1 MSNIDP
7 VDDLG
12 NSIDVGNRVRAIV
25 HQNPYM
31 ASDMP
36 GVLALATSSTPTVQL
51 ISHAGALY
59 GQVTAQNLADNL
71 SKLDPAAQRG
81 IVATLGAAERLA
93 LSQSGYSPPE
103 ASKSNFEKALSGI
116 GNVAG
121 KILQP
126 VANAVDY
133 VAGPVIRPTLHAL
146 TWASD
151 QPAHLYRT
159 IRTMNSWEQ
168 AAGMIGMAVG
178 GTAAALLAPITGGG
192 SLAVFGAVAVGAL
205 AGGTLGAETAAVVT
219 GHPNDWYNAFANS
232 WDGDKTFAN
241 SAVAKANDLLG
252 DPRVLTIAKA
262 LADQDYDVAVFAR
275 ELAATDAEGLD
286 NKQLEVIKSIAT
298 DIAVE
303 GTPQY
308 KTVYGN
314 LLNLALDP
322 TFQEAVGVLRNGK
335 ISAGRDV
342 AETIGLPLGST
353 EYNIVSGAVDAAWV
367 ISLDPTLLIG
377 KASEAARFARRGI
390 LVPDGAEA
398 VARVA
403 DISYNNPAVRRL
415 HQKAAAYIAAGDFIK
430 LGQEFPTMRGMVL
443 QFQEYRNAEWASGR
457 IAEGTFSH
465 ADFVEMFTSK
475 SNLSPLMQGIGTVRS
490 HSRPGIILS
499 GQSKRSEMM
508 TDLFGRV
515 RSFTNGWS
523 DIVKEGHIGKA
534 IDEMAD
540 KYSSLPHATQMPSP
554 YHQDGR
560 LINKD
565 ILEEFVPAD
574 VYGVISDDGM
584 IANAWMYDQAHP
596 WSMYAGR
603 KLGETTQ
610 RIPGVRSIPDVLN
623 AITTMTPGRHV
634 ISIVGKN
641 AYKDI
646 KGVTEL
652 GAVLGMPSY
661 TRRAWA
667 DAIIAAEN
675 PAARMRLLSGYMDNA
690 LTLTGLKATEE
701 GQEIAKKVL
710 ERFFHVYGQ
719 GGEEIMLIDG
729 RMHQASHIWASDS
742 ASEMVMPDLKELQ
755 KVAAQG
761 TWAKAFGL
769 VDNPMLEKGMSKI
782 WKPAVLLRP
791 AFILRAAGDE
801 FLGLLVHGGFGS
813 IVQEF
818 GARNIAHF
826 DEYKIAI
833 ELREQNMLYN
843 AGRLKIKPELL
854 TDAQK
859 VLLAQ
864 GPAPAHLRGLWHAMA
879 HAEWTA
885 PMRNVMERYG
895 EFLTEGLRG
904 GLSGAATGGTVRL
917 GEYSQRIPKYMLSK
931 DATGIEKLLNN
942 ARGNAEQLMLGGQ
955 HSWRRMVMGG
965 VDDGLVN
972 AARAYQRKWQTVMMR
987 EISASNAGVFDRG
1000 YDANNTKR
1008 YMVKGDDGV
1017 LREEQFVALRH
1028 QQRRLSLDDGYFKNA
1043 VHNQAYQPFED
1054 PIAGEVFHNSLWRTK
1069 GASQMNDADI
1079 VDHIIHYQRVANSD
1093 PIIKLL
1099 VDEVAHTSN
1108 AASWKAAVA
1117 NIRKHNERLGEALN
1131 KIRESAIGPSAEEVG
1146 KVLDFMANQFP
1157 NDPELNFI
1165 ALKWDDA
1172 ANYSDRVNS
1181 IEHLDTRHHVIAAG
1195 VSTHGQGITPDML
1208 RERLAAVDLHA
1219 EALAKAEEE
1228 VGRTQLA
1235 LQRMGD
1241 NWAMLEADELQLYHE
1256 ADRAQQNLLALKGMT
1271 PAEAYQVQLADA
1283 ERDVEL
1289 ARLRLDPLGTNG
1301 EMTAAEADAA
1311 EENWIHATNR
1321 LLNLRENPTGLYRP
1335 DRILYRGTQGPW
1347 TQEVLPDGTL
1357 RIHGHY
1363 QNHWD
1368 GKAISFTTRRDHALQ
1383 YTANSHD
1390 DPNPLGLLFEYDRG
1404 HMESV
1409 YGATDKEIE
1418 NIWNHRRMFSGKDGW
1433 HDEGFHMVG
1442 DNNEIGYTFTSRVNA
1457 QGELIARL
1465 QDELSVLRTERD
1477 AWYKEVEYQH
1487 QIANPHEYMNDTVS
1501 SVWDLPDRTLD
1512 LENHPFPKQDEL
1524 DRLTDEFEQINWSEG
1539 HTYDEMGAQSWREMI
1554 TTTHNPVEYIDIA
1567 PGHWRATM
1575 PNLPT
1580 KASVAEEQAHF
1591 LSQINYQQNVIDN
1604 VNWDEFWGPKLGPK
1618 VKELADQYIDKVDWV
1633 HLGNFDRDISTV
1645 VFWDHLPQEFHQSI
1659 AKLETANAAELDRH
1673 LQTLRNDPFYELLD
1687 LDTPKTRGAV
1697 VERYL
1702 IAHYNKGVFAENVS
1716 QLGEQLATIDQ
1727 IPNIVLEKIKGY
1739 MADLKSY
1746 STADLEEKLQ
1756 NYAFAQSNARL
1767 ISKDEQLQAAI
1778 EQGINAQRFN
1788 YQAITPSDPLDP
1800 TVNDALIHL
1809 MAGETLHSQ
1818 LDTVFGEVM
1827 RRTGESKVELVD
1839 RLARQQATALETPE
1853 ELLNK
1858 AKLQWHYLRRQN
1870 GVGLTASRKDIGEF
1884 PGVEEAN
1891 RMFEELFY
1899 KDPNKRVAYRLSQN
1913 SISDV
1918 DLTVPNIPDS
1928 YEQYAIDVYGE
1939 GAPALEEFKALQ
1951 EWARPYTKDRDY
1963 KDFYPDPFTGKPKM
1977 VTSTGRDQGMLNN
1990 GKLEWPENHYKTELL
2005 AYMNQRGWNSVLNSS
2020 DPLET
2025 LTRQLAQKTGSFGNG
2040 SQTVAGTM
2048 APQKLFVQDYSE
2060 LGTTIVPDL
2069 RGAVLNA
2076 HNQDKAMFSQR
2087 MMNPNGGASD
2097 AAASLTSGQVQLFA
2111 VPIMAQG
2118 PTVGQPLTFEMLL
2131 AQSNNPRILQRNEGA
2146 VRALLVHDANPGAI
2160 NGSQAL
2166 LADHQ
2171 LAEELTVTYSRL
2183 MSIPTQPVST
2193 ASVARDVLRGKYA
2206 SSDGAI
2212 QPYYSGSKSNA
2223 GPTQVFRA
2231 DKGVVQ
2237 LQPISSELT
2246 DRAQSWAELMFGRAQ
2261 QVHTRGTTESFVARF
2276 GNPAKGTTTPTQLV
2290 FTKDNMGNLEPV
2302 KATDVFNDKNTKF
2315 FTADKKPIRLADV
2328 AYFKPHDVKVGA
2340 KSEAMW
2346 PLLGPMIEDGQDL
2359 RTGMSRLVPKD
2370 QFQFEAGQMV
2380 PTTDVVRAYRSK
2392 AEHVQNVGDGVPN
2405 WTFAETLV
2413 PVDKKNI
2420 WERFVTY
2427 GFDKVLGPGIDALA
2441 RKPLAF
2447 HFFQQRYQQNIK
2459 FLDWLV
2465 DPEIRDSVLNV
2476 MARQTEGMQDEIAAV
2491 SQHARN
2497 LANDVDPNSHA
2508 LGWTNNQALSWLRS
2522 YKGDDLNN
2530 MLDGVR
2536 QRVAIQANSGNWS
2549 DAVRQ
2554 QNLQTMISA
2563 NAIKARDPQALA
2575 KLMSPTDVGD
2585 YLSFVRSSLPDQN
2598 VLDNAGAAMRSAK
2611 KMDDY
2616 DEVTQTLLVGGPF
2629 HNFAY
2634 EDWEALAAAERNWQ
2648 HIDNAAGEYAA
2659 EAAIN
2664 DIMPLVDSHE
2674 MRTQFA
2680 EYGRGFLPFQYAEE
2694 NFLRRWATTVLESPQ
2709 SIEKARLGYMGL
2721 KSAGVIRTDENGKDF
2736 FHYPG
2741 SGLFIDA
2748 LEKIG
2753 NALGWQNLGTTA
2765 ASVVGVE
2772 FQTPT
2777 DKLLPGF
2784 HSSIGKPAIGPIV
2797 SLPLSFLTSLAP
2809 ELTPIKQAL
2818 QGDYTTTNSMLEQII
2833 PTQFVNT
2840 FKALLTNPDGNAK
2853 YMAAQNSALAQ
2864 LQATRHGLPENATA
2878 NQKEEYLDRVRNWSR
2893 IVFIAQALAGW
2904 ITPGPP
2910 GLMSSAQNDADPF
2923 TAIKDPRSQLSKTYA
2938 TLVQNLGIEQGTI
2951 EFLRVVPNAKLG
2963 DLLHPIAYTVGQST
2977 SKSGAPLPAT
2987 KEAGAFFDENSKY
3000 ILSFPNAGPWLLPQD
3015 PTGESAHSQYA
3026 YDQQTI
3032 SELRDKRTPTE
3043 FLDAMLFKQGSI
3055 LYFEAKDKFDA
3066 KMQELKL
3073 ANNKKGQA
3081 ILQENWDIKSAIYK
3095 AAHPTF
3101 TAQLQNSDAK
3111 QRRADVLTEMRTII
3125 KDPQAPKPPHMP
3137 DLIRVMNG
3145 FEAYEAKLNELSSDR
3160 SVEGSVKRNKLKA
3173 NWKLYLDNMQ
3183 ATRPAMQSFILSV
3196 IVPESGL

>member
-31 ASDMP
+31 ASDP
-36 GVLALATSSTPTVQL
+36 AGVLALATSSTPTVQL

-81 IVATLGAAERLA
+81 IVATLGTPERLA
-93 LSQSGYSPPE
+93 LSASGYSPPG
-103 ASKSNFEKALSGI
+103 AAKSNFEKALSGV
-116 GNVAG
+116 GTVAG

-126 VANAVDY
+126 IANAVDY
-133 VAGPVIRPTLHAL
+133 VAGPAIRPTLHAL

-159 IRTMNSWEQ
+159 LRTMNSWEQ
-168 AAGMIGMAVG
+168 AAAMTGMAVG

-192 SLAVFGAVAVGAL
+192 SLAVFGAVAAGAL
-205 AGGTLGAETAAVVT
+205 AGGTLAGETAAVVT
-219 GHPNDWYNAFANS
+219 GHPNDWYHAFANS

-262 LADQDYDVAVFAR
+262 LAEQDYDVALFAR
-275 ELAATDAEGLD
+275 DLAAADAEEFGT
-286 NKQLEVIKSIAT
+286 KQLDVIKSVAT

-303 GTPQY
+303 GTPEY
-308 KTVYGN
+308 KTVYSN
-314 LLNLALDP
+314 LLNLAQDS
-322 TFQEAVGVLRNGK
+322 TFQEAVSALRNGK

-342 AETIGLPLGST
+342 AETIGLPMGST

-367 ISLDPTLLIG
+367 MSLDPTLLLG
-377 KASEAARFARRGI
+377 KASEALRFARRGI

-398 VARVA
+398 IARFA
-403 DISYNNPAVRRL
+403 DISFNNPAVKRL
-415 HQKAAAYIAAGDFIK
+415 HEKAAAYIAAGDFMK

-457 IAEGTFSH
+457 IADGTFSH

-475 SNLSPLMQGIGTVRS
+475 SNLSPLMQGMGTVRS
-490 HSRPGIILS
+490 SSRPGIILS

-534 IDEMAD
+534 IDEMANT
-540 KYSSLPHATQMPSP
+540 YSTLPNAQQVRSP
-554 YHQDGR
+554 YHADGQM
-560 LINKD
+560 INKD
-565 ILEEFVPAD
+565 ILETFVPAD
-574 VYGVISDDGM
+574 VHGVLSDDGM

-769 VDNPMLEKGMSKI
+769 VDNPMLEAGMSKI

-826 DEYKIAI
+826 DEYKIAL
-833 ELREQNMLYN
+833 ELREQNMLFN
-843 AGRLKIKPELL
+843 AGRLKIRPDLL
-854 TDAQK
+854 TDGQK

-895 EFLTEGLRG
+895 EFLTESLRG
-904 GLSGAATGGTVRL
+904 GVSGAATGGTVRL

-931 DATGIEKLLNN
+931 DATGLEKLLNN
-942 ARGNAEQLMLGGQ
+942 GRGNAEQLMLGGQ

-972 AARAYQRKWQTVMMR
+972 AARAYQKKWQTVIMR

-1000 YDANNTKR
+1000 YNANNTKR

-1028 QQRRLSLDDGYFKNA
+1028 QQRRLSLDDPYFANA
-1043 VHNQAYQPFED
+1043 VHNRAYQPFED

-1069 GASQMNDADI
+1069 GASQMDDAEI

-1108 AASWKAAVA
+1108 AGSWKAAVA
-1117 NIRKHNERLGEALN
+1117 GVRKHNERLGEVLST
-1131 KIRESAIGPSAEEVG
+1131 IRESAAGPSTEEVG
-1146 KVLDFMANQFP
+1146 KVLDFMAKQFP
-1157 NDPELNFI
+1157 KDAELNFI

-1172 ANYSDRVNS
+1172 AQYSDRINS

-1195 VSTHGQGITPDML
+1195 VSTHGQEISPAELNGRLVAAHPELLTDDKWVNASELNQRQLDLVNQSQAL
-1208 RERLAAVDLHA
+1208 RETEAKLRDL
-1219 EALAKAEEE
+1219 E
-1228 VGRTQLA
+1228 RQ
-1235 LQRMGD
+1235 
-1241 NWAMLEADELQLYHE
+1241 
-1256 ADRAQQNLLALKGMT
+1256 
-1271 PAEAYQVQLADA
+1271 QVQ
-1283 ERDVEL
+1283 RD
-1289 ARLRLDPLGTNG
+1289 
-1301 EMTAAEADAA
+1301 
-1311 EENWIHATNR
+1311 
-1321 LLNLRENPTGLYRP
+1321 LNDSRP
-1335 DRILYRGTQGPW
+1335 DTGG
-1347 TQEVLPDGTL
+1347 
-1357 RIHGHY
+1357 
-1363 QNHWD
+1363 
-1368 GKAISFTTRRDHALQ
+1368 
-1383 YTANSHD
+1383 
-1390 DPNPLGLLFEYDRG
+1390 
-1404 HMESV
+1404 ES
-1409 YGATDKEIE
+1409 
-1418 NIWNHRRMFSGKDGW
+1418 
-1433 HDEGFHMVG
+1433 
-1442 DNNEIGYTFTSRVNA
+1442 
-1457 QGELIARL
+1457 
-1465 QDELSVLRTERD
+1465 
-1477 AWYKEVEYQH
+1477 
-1487 QIANPHEYMNDTVS
+1487 
-1501 SVWDLPDRTLD
+1501 
-1512 LENHPFPKQDEL
+1512 
-1524 DRLTDEFEQINWSEG
+1524 
-1539 HTYDEMGAQSWREMI
+1539 
-1554 TTTHNPVEYIDIA
+1554 
-1567 PGHWRATM
+1567 
-1575 PNLPT
+1575 
-1580 KASVAEEQAHF
+1580 
-1591 LSQINYQQNVIDN
+1591 
-1604 VNWDEFWGPKLGPK
+1604 
-1618 VKELADQYIDKVDWV
+1618 
-1633 HLGNFDRDISTV
+1633 
-1645 VFWDHLPQEFHQSI
+1645 
-1659 AKLETANAAELDRH
+1659 
-1673 LQTLRNDPFYELLD
+1673 D
-1687 LDTPKTRGAV
+1687 LDTWRVEFDRRV
-1697 VERYL
+1697 VKARDELEVIQGTPQDFEAKIR
-1702 IAHYNKGVFAENVS
+1702 AT
-1716 QLGEQLATIDQ
+1716 QEQLDVALMEETAARA
-1727 IPNIVLEKIKGY
+1727 K
-1739 MADLKSY
+1739 AD
-1746 STADLEEKLQ
+1746 AVR
-1756 NYAFAQSNARL
+1756 A
-1767 ISKDEQLQAAI
+1767 
-1778 EQGINAQRFN
+1778 
-1788 YQAITPSDPLDP
+1788 
-1800 TVNDALIHL
+1800 
-1809 MAGETLHSQ
+1809 M
-1818 LDTVFGEVM
+1818 
-1827 RRTGESKVELVD
+1827 
-1839 RLARQQATALETPE
+1839 TPE
-1853 ELLNK
+1853 ELAIEDQISHATIGGDFARTNGLLDHAQKELDDHEAVMEWLFGQHNFRNPPKPGQSAGDWVATWPQDDQDILRQTFFEKK
-1858 AKLQWHYLRRQN
+1858 AIEAEIKLHQ
-1870 GVGLTASRKDIGEF
+1870 S
-1884 PGVEEAN
+1884 
-1891 RMFEELFY
+1891 
-1899 KDPNKRVAYRLSQN
+1899 
-1913 SISDV
+1913 
-1918 DLTVPNIPDS
+1918 
-1928 YEQYAIDVYGE
+1928 
-1939 GAPALEEFKALQ
+1939 ALEDLNSRARTADYVAPLEEHFGSELLRDHEHAQNKVMGLEQQLQ
-1951 EWARPYTKDRDY
+1951 DIRDHKELNAQYQASGTINEAEVDAIANLKRAEDAAWADMQKEADARAAYDASLDDLVSEQTSKRDLAAKEWEAQLIRWQHTTLRPA
-1963 KDFYPDPFTGKPKM
+1963 PDP
-1977 VTSTGRDQGMLNN
+1977 
-1990 GKLEWPENHYKTELL
+1990 E
-2005 AYMNQRGWNSVLNSS
+2005 A
-2020 DPLET
+2020 
-2025 LTRQLAQKTGSFGNG
+2025 
-2040 SQTVAGTM
+2040 
-2048 APQKLFVQDYSE
+2048 LFVKDYHA
-2060 LGTTIVPDL
+2060 LGDQIIPDL
-2069 RGAVLNA
+2069 RARALNA

-2087 MMNPNGGASD
+2087 MMDPNGGASD
-2097 AAASLTSGQVQLFA
+2097 AAGSFTSGQIKLFA
-2111 VPIMAQG
+2111 VPRMAQG
-2118 PTVGQPLTFEMLL
+2118 PVHGEPLTFEMLL
-2131 AQSNNPRILQRNEGA
+2131 SQSDDPRILQRNEGA

-2166 LADHQ
+2166 LADFQ
-2171 LAEELTVTYSRL
+2171 LAEELTATYSRL
-2183 MSIPTQPVST
+2183 MNIPIEPVNV
-2193 ASVARDVLRGKYA
+2193 ASVERDVLRGKYT

-2223 GPTQVFRA
+2223 GPTEIFRA

-2246 DRAQSWAELMFGRAQ
+2246 DKAQSWAELMFGRAQ

-2276 GNPAKGTTTPTQLV
+2276 GNGSVPLVYVKDDMGQLV
-2290 FTKDNMGNLEPV
+2290 AV
-2302 KATDVFNDKNTKF
+2302 KETDVFNDKAAKF

-2346 PLLGPMIEDGQDL
+2346 PLLGPMIEDGHDL
-2359 RTGMSRLVPKD
+2359 RTGMSRLIPKD
-2370 QFQFEAGQMV
+2370 QFAFEAGQMV

-2392 AEHVQNVGDGVPN
+2392 AAHVQNVGDGVPN

-2420 WERFVTY
+2420 WERFVNY

-2508 LGWTNNQALSWLRS
+2508 LGWTDNQALSWLRS

-2530 MLDGVR
+2530 MLDAVR
-2536 QRVAIQANSGNWS
+2536 QRVAIQGNPGNWS

-2554 QNLQTMISA
+2554 QNLQTMVSA

-2575 KLMSPTDVGD
+2575 KLVSPTDVGD
-2585 YLSFVRSSLPDQN
+2585 YLAFVRSSLPDQN

-2616 DEVTQTLLVGGPF
+2616 DEVTQILRVGGPF

-2680 EYGRGFLPFQYAEE
+2680 EYGKGFLPFQYAEE

-2741 SGLFIDA
+2741 SGLLIDA

-2753 NALGWQNLGTTA
+2753 NALGWENLGTTA
-2765 ASVVGVE
+2765 ASVVGAE

-2818 QGDYTTTNSMLEQII
+2818 QGDYTTTDSMLEQII
-2833 PTQFVNT
+2833 PTQFLST
-2840 FKALLTNPDGNAK
+2840 FKALFSNPDGNAK

-2864 LQATRHGLPENATA
+2864 LQATGHGLPDNATA
-2878 NQKEEYLDRVRNWSR
+2878 HQKEQYLDRVRNWSR

-2910 GLMSSAQNDADPF
+2910 GLMSSAQNDLDPF
-2923 TAIKDPRSQLSKTYA
+2923 TPIKDPRSVLAKSYA
-2938 TLVQNLGIEQGTI
+2938 TLVQNLGIEEGTI
-2951 EFLRVVPNAKLG
+2951 AFLKATPNAKLG
-2963 DLLHPIAYTVGQST
+2963 DLLNPIVYTVGQST

-2987 KEAGAFFDENSKY
+2987 KEAGAFFDQNSDY

-3015 PTGESAHSQYA
+3015 PTGAGEHSQYA

-3032 SELRDKRTPTE
+3032 SDLRDKRTPEE
-3043 FLDAMLFKQGSI
+3043 FLNAMLFKQGSI
-3055 LYFEAKDKFDA
+3055 MYFKAKDQFDA

-3073 ANNKKGQA
+3073 ANNKAGQA
-3081 ILQENWDIKSAIYK
+3081 ILQENWDTKSAVFK

-3111 QRRADVLTEMRTII
+3111 QRRADVLTEMRLII
-3125 KDPQAPKPPHMP
+3125 KDPQAPQPPQMP

-3145 FEAYEAKLNELSSDR
+3145 FEAYESKLNDLSNDR
-3160 SVEGSVKRNKLKA
+3160 TTEGSVKRNKLKA

-3183 ATRPAMQSFILSV
+3183 AQRPAMQSFILT
-3196 IVPESGL
+3196 IIIPESGL